1 MNETSGSPGGKMEVL
16 RVLLIMLNRGYT
28 YKGLIKVMM
37 AREEVLTKIVSLC
50 FLLKFVDCN

>member
-1 MNETSGSPGGKMEVL
+1 MEVL
-16 RVLLIMLNRGYT
+16 RVVQIKLNRGYT

-50 FLLKFVDCN
+50 FLLKFVNCN